1 MHCSQRPPD
10 LPDLLL
16 RPCWYIIAVSSADW
30 TILLFHSFVWWVAER
45 LPWCLQHTENL
56 CWLCGW
62 SRCIRVR
69 WPLVCKCPLHI
80 SHCRLHATIFCWG
93 LGSVVPAREW
103 DCSMHVHCTSTWMN
117 VGRPLWVVVNKLF
130 SFCTFVHIVLQY
142 IWHLKFSPLLST
154 LHDRIFNLLF

>member
-1 MHCSQRPPD
+1 MYGTVYTT
-10 LPDLLL
+10 
-16 RPCWYIIAVSSADW
+16 WYIIAVSGADW

-45 LPWCLQHTENL
+45 LPWCLQHTENF

-117 VGRPLWVVVNKLF
+117 VGRPLWSDCEQTGFILYVRTYFFL
-130 SFCTFVHIVLQY
+130 TFQVLS
-142 IWHLKFSPLLST
+142 SPST
-154 LHDRIFNLLF
+154 LHDRTFSLLFQPHCRG